1 MFWSDLLLQEKTH
14 QLKKWSPP
22 AQSWTLS
29 LWLSL
34 QCHLIPNVVTEF
46 IIKVTFPGLSHQFIS
61 AVAFSYRT
69 NYRQKCKAFASSS
82 NRWSLD
88 NRELSLINNTLSYTG
103 KRKLPELQH
112 KVPFTAARECLVGP
126 ELLQH
131 ADLKQE
137 IEDPE
142 GPIHTDLS
150 NLWNI
155 FLWGE
160 REEEV
165 MQQ

>member
-1 MFWSDLLLQEKTH
+1 M
-14 QLKKWSPP
+14 
-22 AQSWTLS
+22 
-29 LWLSL
+29 
-34 QCHLIPNVVTEF
+34 VTVF
-46 IIKVTFPGLSHQFIS
+46 IIKVAFPGLSHQFIS
-61 AVAFSYRT
+61 AVTFSHRT
-69 NYRQKCKAFASSS
+69 NYHQKCKVFASSS
-82 NRWSLD
+82 NRWSSD
-88 NRELSLINNTLSYTG
+88 NREPSLINNTLSYTG

-142 GPIHTDLS
+142 GPIHTDFS
-150 NLWNI
+150 SLWNV

-160 REEEV
+160 RGEER
-165 MQQ
+165 MQ